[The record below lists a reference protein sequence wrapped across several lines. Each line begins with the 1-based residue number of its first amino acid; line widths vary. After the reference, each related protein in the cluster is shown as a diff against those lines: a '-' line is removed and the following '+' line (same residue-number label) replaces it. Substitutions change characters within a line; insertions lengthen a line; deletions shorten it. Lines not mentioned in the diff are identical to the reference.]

1 MLRFAG
7 GVTLSAAV
15 TSPVRSGM
23 TDVQPVFVV
32 RILLVAQLG
41 IDGGSSSTTL
51 IVNEQLGPALFAQV
65 TVVAPTEKKE
75 PDAGVQVTMPHCV
88 PVVGTGC
95 HRPDCRPGCSARAQ
109 SRCCGWWC

>member
-1 MLRFAG
+1 MQVAVLPDASVTLMLTGVVVPAATIGPAAGDWLMRGFAG

-23 TDVQPVFVV
+23 TAVQPVFVV

-41 IDGGSSSTTL
+41 MVGGSLSTTL

-75 PDAGVQVTMPHCV
+75 P
-88 PVVGTGC
+88 
-95 HRPDCRPGCSARAQ
+95 
-109 SRCCGWWC
+109 

>member
-1 MLRFAG
+1 MTLIVTGVVPTPSGVPAAGDCMMLRFAG

-23 TDVQPVFVV
+23 MAVQPVLVV
-32 RILLVAQLG
+32 RILLVAQFVMV
-41 IDGGSSSTTL
+41 GGSLSTTL

-75 PDAGVQVTMPHCV
+75 PDTGAQVTVPHCV
-88 PVVGTGC
+88 PVVGTG
-95 HRPDCRPGCSARAQ
+95 
-109 SRCCGWWC
+109 